1 MIEKATVIKIENDII
16 TLACGD
22 SEGCKSCA
30 AHGFC
35 GGATDRTFEASN
47 LHEYKL
53 EPGNV
58 VEVLLPTGKTIGSAF
73 MVMIFPL
80 ILFFA
85 FFYGT
90 KLIFSGTG
98 EGIQVLGGLIGI
110 GAGFG
115 INFLINRNP
124 NKKNMPEIT
133 RKLDQ
138 L

>member
-22 SEGCKSCA
+22 SEGCQACA

-35 GGATDRTFEASN
+35 GGVSDRTFEAVN
-47 LHEYKL
+47 LHKFEL
-53 EPGNV
+53 EPGSI

-90 KLIFSGTG
+90 KILFSESG

-110 GAGFG
+110 AAGFG
-115 INFLINRNP
+115 INFLLNRNP
-124 NKKNMPEIT
+124 AKRSMPEIT
-133 RKLDQ
+133 KKLV
-138 L
+138 